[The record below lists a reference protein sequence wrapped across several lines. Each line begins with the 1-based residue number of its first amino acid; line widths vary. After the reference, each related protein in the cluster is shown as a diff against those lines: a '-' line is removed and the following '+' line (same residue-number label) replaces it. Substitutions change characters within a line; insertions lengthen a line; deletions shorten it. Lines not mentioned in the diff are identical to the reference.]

1 MKNYNEIHLSDLAV
15 HAWDVNVY
23 VKLDESLRE
32 KIHRLIIAKYT
43 SFNNFEKYANLTR
56 KPVSAIC
63 KGGFANITR
72 IVKLTDFL
80 GLKRNYVEEHIKS
93 FRDSK
98 TGAYNRTYK
107 NIFPIK
113 INPSIVRIVAHTIGD
128 GSIDE
133 NGMQYGQKSGVKDMN
148 SLILSL
154 IEPNGELKMNTY
166 YRNRRGKPEIFQDI
180 KIPMIFAKAVA
191 SCFKIKIKE
200 IKSDVFLDKLL
211 NLSKEFR
218 VQALAALYVD
228 EGAIST
234 KSIRMTNKR
243 VVEAI
248 ARIMD
253 SLGYKRSKVTYHR
266 WKGMCFDKYHETDF
280 YEVFL
285 WSEGFLNFYKDV
297 KEYINKYNNKYL
309 GLWHKDKQF
318 EDKAKS
324 IDTLE
329 IKYKK
334 EAKYLRDK
342 IIDTLTTRKIVI
354 LGELT
359 KELNINEDRMYY
371 LLKSLRINNK
381 VKRISYGKYTL
392 AYT

>member
-1 MKNYNEIHLSDLAV
+1 MKNYDEIQSDNLTV
-15 HAWDVNVY
+15 HAWDVNAY
-23 VKLDESLRE
+23 VKLDVTIRQ
-32 KIHRLIIAKYT
+32 KIHKLIIEKYA
-43 SFNNFEKYANLTR
+43 SFNNFEKYTQLTR

-63 KGGFANITR
+63 KGGFANISR
-72 IVKLTDFL
+72 VIKLTDFL
-80 GLKRNYVEEHIKS
+80 GFYRNYIEKHIES

-107 NIFPIK
+107 NIFPIR
-113 INPSIVRIVAHTIGD
+113 ISPSIIRIVAHSIGD

-133 NGMQYGQKSGVKDMN
+133 NGIWYGQKFGVQYMN

-154 IEPNGELKMNTY
+154 IKPNGELKVKTY
-166 YRNRRGKPEIFQDI
+166 SRYRRGKHETFQYVN
-180 KIPMIFAKAVA
+180 IPMIFAKVVA

-211 NLSKEFR
+211 NLPKEFR
-218 VQALAALYVD
+218 VQALVALYVD

-234 KSIRMTNKR
+234 KSIRMTNKE
-243 VVEAI
+243 VVKAI

-285 WSEGFLNFYKDV
+285 WAEGFLNFYKDV
-297 KEYINKYNNKYL
+297 KECFNKYNNKYL

-324 IDTLE
+324 IDILE

-342 IIDTLTTRKIVI
+342 IIDILTKRKIVI
-354 LGELT
+354 LGELA
-359 KELNINEDRMYY
+359 KELDINEDRMYY
-371 LLKSLRINNK
+371 LLKSLRLNNK
-381 VKRISYGKYTL
+381 IKRLSYGRYAL
-392 AYT
+392 S

>member
-1 MKNYNEIHLSDLAV
+1 MKNYDEIHLANLTV
-15 HAWDVNVY
+15 HAWNVNIY
-23 VKLDESLRE
+23 IKLDESLRE
-32 KIHRLIIAKYT
+32 EIHRFIKARYT
-43 SFNNFEKYANLTR
+43 SFNNFEKYTQLTR

-63 KGGFANITR
+63 KGGFANISR
-72 IVKLTDFL
+72 VIKLTDLL
-80 GLKRNYVEEHIKS
+80 GFERNYVEKHIES

-107 NIFPIK
+107 NIFPIR
-113 INPSIVRIVAHTIGD
+113 ISPSIIRIVAHSIGD

-133 NGMQYGQKSGVKDMN
+133 NGMMYGQKNGVQDMN
-148 SLILSL
+148 LLILSL
-154 IEPNGELKMNTY
+154 IEPNGNLKLIDH
-166 YRNRRGKPEIFQDI
+166 YRNSRGKIEYMQYINV
-180 KIPMIFAKAVA
+180 PMIFAKAVA

-211 NLSKEFR
+211 SLPKEYR

-234 KSIRMTNKR
+234 KSIRMVDKR
-243 VVEAI
+243 IVESI
-248 ARIMD
+248 ARIID

-297 KEYINKYNNKYL
+297 KECINKYNNQYL
-309 GLWHKDKQF
+309 GLWHKNKQF
-318 EDKAKS
+318 EDKTKS

-329 IKYKK
+329 IGYKK
-334 EAKYLRDK
+334 EAKYLREK
-342 IIDTLTTRKIVI
+342 IIDILAKRKIVI
-354 LGELT
+354 LGELA
-359 KELNINEDRMYY
+359 KELNINEDKMYY
-371 LLKSLRINNK
+371 LLKSLRLNNK
-381 VKRISYGKYTL
+381 IKRLSYGQYVL
-392 AYT
+392 S

>member
-1 MKNYNEIHLSDLAV
+1 MKNYNEIHSDNLTV
-15 HAWDVNVY
+15 HALDVNIY
-23 VKLDESLRE
+23 VKLDANLRQ
-32 KIHRLIIAKYT
+32 KIHRWVIEKYL
-43 SFNNFEKYANLTR
+43 SFNNFEKYAHLTR

-63 KGGFANITR
+63 KGGFANISR
-72 IVKLTDFL
+72 VIKLTDFL
-80 GLKRNYVEEHIKS
+80 GFERNYVEKHIES

-113 INPSIVRIVAHTIGD
+113 IIPSIIRIVAHSIGD

-133 NGMQYGQKSGVKDMN
+133 NGMQYGQKSGVQSMN

-154 IEPNGELKMNTY
+154 IEPNGELRMNTY
-166 YRNRRGKPEIFQDI
+166 YRNRWGKPEIFHDI

-211 NLSKEFR
+211 NLPKEFR
-218 VQALAALYVD
+218 IQALVALYVD

-234 KSIRMTNKR
+234 KTIRMTDKNII
-243 VVEAI
+243 EAI

-253 SLGYKRSKVTYHR
+253 SLGYKRGKVTYHR
-266 WKGMCFDKYHETDF
+266 WKGMCFDKYHETDL

-297 KEYINKYNNKYL
+297 KDCIHKYNNKYL
-309 GLWHKDKQF
+309 GLWHKDKEF
-318 EDKAKS
+318 EDKIKS
-324 IDTLE
+324 IDTSV

-334 EAKYLRDK
+334 EAKYLRDG
-342 IIDTLTTRKIVI
+342 IIDILTTKRIII
-354 LGELT
+354 LGELA
-359 KELNINEDRMYY
+359 KELGINEDKMYY
-371 LLKSLRINNK
+371 LLKSLRVDNK
-381 VKRISYGKYTL
+381 VKRISYGKYVL
-392 AYT
+392 SD